1 MLRRRR
7 VELQTVP
14 PLVTTNLDVSP
25 PDVLGKTGAKR
36 LRDCLFGGKSG
47 GEMGCRVFHRT
58 AVVDFAC
65 VKHPINKALAV
76 AVDRIL
82 NLFFFYH
89 IVYDIKYTACIYLHL
104 CQNHMF

>member
-58 AVVDFAC
+58 AVVDFAG

-76 AVDRIL
+76 AVDRIRDP
-82 NLFFFYH
+82 FIF
-89 IVYDIKYTACIYLHL
+89 YDIDTDTKHHA
-104 CQNHMF
+104 